1 MIGEAEPYSAL
12 QDIDYTRPHYPDR
25 ESKQLYLIHRN
36 THKEVAKMKRQRN
49 TAQMKEQ
56 IKTPEKELNK
66 IEISN

>member
-1 MIGEAEPYSAL
+1 MIGAAEPYSAL